1 MRGGWPVN
9 ADRAEVSQRKQRRK
23 EPGEV
28 SAGRLLVVAS
38 VELKKKIVPFIFSVT
53 PSSVVFGSLCR

>member
-28 SAGRLLVVAS
+28 SAGRLLLVSS
-38 VELKKKIVPFIFSVT
+38 VEL
-53 PSSVVFGSLCR
+53 